1 MSSTTE
7 QPQSTAP
14 SAPPSGIM
22 AIETLRA
29 KDAIE
34 RALAAEGIVAP
45 VNDLRPLPFE
55 GVWGVAS
62 SVCMGLASDL
72 VLRDLDASGELAGLS
87 KKEAKKQ
94 AAGQSRERAVA
105 LSEAV
110 AARIVTEGGFNKVE
124 AVNGYINITFDANN
138 VASRLLTE
146 VLAQGDSYGR
156 GAARAERV
164 MVEHSQPNT
173 HKTFH
178 IGHLR
183 NTVLGVA
190 VSNILSAAGYPVLQA
205 TYPGD
210 IGMHVIK
217 CLWCYENFHLGQEP
231 ADPLM
236 RGRWLG
242 EIYAEADARL
252 SYRKQVIDFLVLV

>member
-1 MSSTTE
+1 M
-7 QPQSTAP
+7 
-14 SAPPSGIM
+14 
-22 AIETLRA
+22 
-29 KDAIE
+29 
-34 RALAAEGIVAP
+34 
-45 VNDLRPLPFE
+45 
-55 GVWGVAS
+55 
-62 SVCMGLASDL
+62 
-72 VLRDLDASGELAGLS
+72 
-87 KKEAKKQ
+87 
-94 AAGQSRERAVA
+94 
-105 LSEAV
+105 
-110 AARIVTEGGFNKVE
+110 E

-146 VLAQGDSYGR
+146 VLDAGR
-156 GAARAERV
+156 RLWAGAARADRV

-217 CLWCYENFHLGQEP
+217 CLWCYENSISVRNRLIRSCAAAGS
-231 ADPLM
+231 
-236 RGRWLG
+236 
-242 EIYAEADARL
+242 AR
-252 SYRKQVIDFLVLV
+252 SMPRRTPG

>member
-1 MSSTTE
+1 M
-7 QPQSTAP
+7 
-14 SAPPSGIM
+14 
-22 AIETLRA
+22 
-29 KDAIE
+29 
-34 RALAAEGIVAP
+34 
-45 VNDLRPLPFE
+45 
-55 GVWGVAS
+55 
-62 SVCMGLASDL
+62 
-72 VLRDLDASGELAGLS
+72 
-87 KKEAKKQ
+87 
-94 AAGQSRERAVA
+94 
-105 LSEAV
+105 
-110 AARIVTEGGFNKVE
+110 
-124 AVNGYINITFDANN
+124 
-138 VASRLLTE
+138 
-146 VLAQGDSYGR
+146 LAQGDSYGR

-231 ADPLM
+231 ADPLL

-252 SYRKQVIDFLVLV
+252 SYRKQVIDFLVLVSTDDHAFAAERSWVERKAW